1 LTLLKLLTLTKA
13 YEKYF
18 LNLITNSK
26 YAKADSP
33 PMIDIQ
39 SKVTDG
45 IHQLIFS
52 DQGLGFDLDKSK
64 KIRFLGCMRSFMIIK
79 KALVSDCI

>member
-1 LTLLKLLTLTKA
+1 MKSI
-13 YEKYF
+13 F
-18 LNLITNSK
+18 LNLVTNSIK

-33 PMIDIQ
+33 PDDIQ

-52 DQGLGFDLDKSK
+52 DQGLGFDLDKE
-64 KIRFLGCMRSFMIIK
+64 
-79 KALVSDCI
+79 